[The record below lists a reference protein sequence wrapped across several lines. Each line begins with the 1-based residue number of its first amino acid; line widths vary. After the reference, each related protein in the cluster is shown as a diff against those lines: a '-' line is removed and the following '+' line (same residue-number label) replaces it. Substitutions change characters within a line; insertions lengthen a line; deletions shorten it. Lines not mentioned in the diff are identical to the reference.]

1 VTGRRRWGRAFIGLS
16 SLWAHGE
23 GIDSSRQRGG
33 TPPDEVRPSRSAP
46 RAMLLVLL
54 TVAACVLL
62 AVAIFGR

>member
-1 VTGRRRWGRAFIGLS
+1 
-16 SLWAHGE
+16 LWAHGE
-23 GIDSSRQRGG
+23 GIDSSRRRGG
-33 TPPDEVRPSRSAP
+33 TPPGEVQPSRSAP